1 MPPSGIYEKSARQN
15 GAVVNLWKNSQTK
28 RHRLGFIKKTTT
40 RKSALSQ
47 CISENL
53 TKKTLSRVRWKFL
66 LHKKLN
72 KELAANNKAKLTS
85 LFLEWLSFLLSRK
98 NQLYREI
105 NNLVLHNYSW
115 TSLFRPRLFRSP
127 RFFEH
132 KPISLEMHFQSC
144 TIGYLEVPAIVN
156 CFSTPLAWEFE
167 IPGFNCITVPGFGY
181 LYGLAWPVHRLKR
194 KHCKG
199 MK

>member
-1 MPPSGIYEKSARQN
+1 MKKQPDKAAPSRIYK
-15 GAVVNLWKNSQTK
+15 
-28 RHRLGFIKKTTT
+28 KKTTT

-47 CISENL
+47 SISENL

-98 NQLYREI
+98 NQFYREI

-127 RFFEH
+127 RCFEH

-144 TIGYLEVPAIVN
+144 TIGYLEVPAISN

>member
-1 MPPSGIYEKSARQN
+1 M
-15 GAVVNLWKNSQTK
+15 
-28 RHRLGFIKKTTT
+28 

-47 CISENL
+47 SISENL
-53 TKKTLSRVRWKFL
+53 TEKTLSRVRWKFL

-98 NQLYREI
+98 NQFYREI

-127 RFFEH
+127 RCFEH

-144 TIGYLEVPAIVN
+144 TIGYLEVPAISN